1 MATTME
7 FLRDSGV
14 EIRPK
19 AQLRRALVLGHSGH
33 EMGTRCRDQREDKKT
48 VQDGRAGHGN
58 RSQIGSA
65 MGQ

>member
-19 AQLRRALVLGHSGH
+19 AQLPRALVLGH